1 MADGTAISCQE
12 VVEVVTDYL
21 EGRLA
26 PADAAIFEAHL
37 ELCDGCRWYLD
48 QIRITIHT
56 VGRIEDTDVPPALR
70 STVMGAFRD
79 RRA

>member
-21 EGRLA
+21 EGRLSA
-26 PADAAIFEAHL
+26 EDSAIFEAHL

-48 QIRITIHT
+48 QIRITIDT
-56 VGRIEDTDVPPALR
+56 VGRIEDADVPPALR
-70 STVMGAFRD
+70 NTVMGAFRN
-79 RRA
+79 RRG

>member
-21 EGRLA
+21 EGRLS
-26 PADAAIFEAHL
+26 PEDAAIFEAHL

-48 QIRITIHT
+48 QIRITIDT
-56 VGRIEDTDVPPALR
+56 VGRIEDADVPPALR
-70 STVMGAFRD
+70 STVMGAFRK